1 MGSLLTRGTYAG
13 MGTFVIISGTRGLM
27 TTIPRYGEPFLA
39 QIHRIMAKAFNVLRE
54 YRFD

>member
-1 MGSLLTRGTYAG
+1 VGSLLTRGTYAG